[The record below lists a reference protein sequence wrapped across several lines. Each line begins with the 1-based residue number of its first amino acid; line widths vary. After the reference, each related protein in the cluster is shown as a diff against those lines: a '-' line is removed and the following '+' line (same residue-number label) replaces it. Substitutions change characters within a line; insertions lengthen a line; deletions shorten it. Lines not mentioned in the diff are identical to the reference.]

1 MTTAPSSSRPTEIAQ
16 VPGRAAKV
24 RIRHLSATEWLI
36 CAIACVGFAFDTY
49 TLLVLTLIVRPAL
62 TEMLPPNAGAIV
74 FNQWVGILFY
84 VPAIAGGIFGL
95 LGGYLIDLLGR
106 RRILTWSIL
115 LYGVCTFG
123 SAYVT
128 SPGQFLLLRCGTFI
142 GVSVEFVAATAW
154 LAELFTRR
162 EQREAIIGYTQAFA
176 STGGLLISSV
186 YYLAVTYSQR
196 FPLVHGGHQAWRYT
210 AMSGLIPA
218 IPLILLR
225 PFLPESPIWRR
236 KKAEGTLKR
245 PSFAELFRPSFRKT
259 ALITC
264 LMMACSYAGSF
275 GMLQHFARIIPGTP
289 GVRLLPLV
297 AQEQR
302 VGFLQLM
309 QEGGGLAGRFLMAFL
324 AVRILSRRRLLRLF
338 QIPGLLLIPFVMFI
352 PASRGVDMSTAGI
365 FALGLLT
372 VAQFSYW
379 GNYLPLVYPT
389 YLRGTGEAFAA
400 NIGGRMVGTSAALL
414 VTSIVQFMPG
424 GSASR
429 QLAYAAGII
438 GLLSY
443 VLGFA
448 ASFWLPE
455 PSLEATPD

>member
-1 MTTAPSSSRPTEIAQ
+1 MTPAPSTSHVTETAQ
-16 VPGRAAKV
+16 ALGAPAKV
-24 RIRHLSATEWLI
+24 RIWHMSATEWLI
-36 CAIACVGFAFDTY
+36 CAVACVGFAFDTY

-62 TEMLPPNAGAIV
+62 NEMLPANSGPAV

-106 RRILTWSIL
+106 RRILMWSIL

-123 SAYVT
+123 TAYVT
-128 SPGQFLLLRCGTFI
+128 SPGEFLLLRCGTFI

-176 STGGLLISSV
+176 STGGLLISGA
-186 YYLAVTYSQR
+186 YYLAVTYSLR
-196 FPLVHGGHQAWRYT
+196 LPLIHGGHAAWRYS
-210 AMSGLIPA
+210 AASGLIPA
-218 IPLILLR
+218 IPLIVLR
-225 PFLPESPIWRR
+225 PFLPESPIWKR

-245 PSFAELFRPSFRKT
+245 PSFVELFRPAFRKT

-289 GVRLLPLV
+289 GVRILAAA

-302 VGFLQLM
+302 VGFLQGM
-309 QEGGGLAGRFLMAFL
+309 QEMGGLAGRFLMAFL
-324 AVRILSRRRLLRLF
+324 AVHILSRRRLLRLF
-338 QIPGLLLIPFVMFI
+338 QLPALLVIPLVMFI
-352 PASRGVDMSTAGI
+352 PAVRDRDMSTAGI

-389 YLRGTGEAFAA
+389 YLRGTGESFAA
-400 NIGGRMVGTSAALL
+400 NVGGRMLGTSAALL
-414 VTSIVQFMPG
+414 TTSIVGFMPG
-424 GSASR
+424 GTPTR
-429 QLAYAAGII
+429 QLAWPAGII
-438 GLLSY
+438 G
-443 VLGFA
+443 FA
-448 ASFWLPE
+448 AYAIGSAASHWLPE
-455 PSLEATPD
+455 PPQGALPE

>member
-1 MTTAPSSSRPTEIAQ
+1 MTTAPTSSQATTTAPVHGST
-16 VPGRAAKV
+16 GNV
-24 RIRHLSATEWLI
+24 RIWQMTATEWLI
-36 CAIACVGFAFDTY
+36 CGVACVGFAFDTY

-62 TEMLPPNAGAIV
+62 TEMLPANAGSLV

-106 RRILTWSIL
+106 RRILVWSIL
-115 LYGVCTFG
+115 LYGVCTFC
-123 SAYVT
+123 SAYVS

-154 LAELFTRR
+154 LAELFTQR

-176 STGGLLISSV
+176 STGGLLISAA

-196 FPLVHGGHQAWRYT
+196 LPLIHGGHTAWRYT

-218 IPLILLR
+218 IPLIVLR

-245 PSFAELFRPSFRKT
+245 PSFAELFRPTFRKT
-259 ALITC
+259 ALLTC

-275 GMLQHFARIIPGTP
+275 GMLQHFARIIPGSP
-289 GVRLLPLV
+289 GVRILAGA

-302 VGFLQLM
+302 VGFLQGV
-309 QEGGGLAGRFLMAFL
+309 QEMGGLAGRFLMAFL

-338 QIPGLLLIPFVMFI
+338 QIPGLLLIPLVMFI
-352 PASRGVDMSTAGI
+352 PASRDLDMSTAGI
-365 FALGLLT
+365 FALGILT

-400 NIGGRMVGTSAALL
+400 NIGGRMLGTSAALL
-414 VTSIVQFMPG
+414 VTSIVRFMPG

-429 QLAYAAGII
+429 QLAYATGII

-443 VLGFA
+443 AVGFV

-455 PSLEATPD
+455 PSLEVTPD

>member
-1 MTTAPSSSRPTEIAQ
+1 MTTAPSSAHPTETAQ
-16 VPGRAAKV
+16 AQGTPAKV
-24 RIRHLSATEWLI
+24 KIWQLTATEWLI
-36 CAIACVGFAFDTY
+36 CVVACVGFAFDTY

-62 TEMLPPNAGAIV
+62 NEMLPPNAGPAV

-106 RRILTWSIL
+106 RRILMWSIL
-115 LYGVCTFG
+115 LYGVCTFAT
-123 SAYVT
+123 AYVT
-128 SPGQFLLLRCGTFI
+128 TPLEFLLLRCGTFI

-162 EQREAIIGYTQAFA
+162 EQREAVIGITQGFA
-176 STGGLLISSV
+176 STGGLLISAV
-186 YYLAVTYSQR
+186 YYLAVTYSAR
-196 FPLVHGGHQAWRYT
+196 FPPIHGGHEAWRYT

-218 IPLILLR
+218 IPLIVLR
-225 PFLPESPIWRR
+225 PFLPESPIWKR

-245 PSFAELFRPSFRKT
+245 PSFAELFRPTFRKT

-264 LMMACSYAGSF
+264 LMMACSYGGSF

-289 GVRLLPLV
+289 GVRILPAAAQQQLV
-297 AQEQR
+297 
-302 VGFLQLM
+302 GKLQGW

-324 AVRILSRRRLLRLF
+324 AVHILSRRRLLRLF
-338 QIPGLLLIPFVMFI
+338 QIPALVVIPLVMFI
-352 PASRGVDMSTAGI
+352 PAVRDRDMSTAGI

-400 NIGGRMVGTSAALL
+400 NIGGRMLGTSAALL
-414 VTSIVQFMPG
+414 VTSMVRFMPG
-424 GSASR
+424 GNASR
-429 QLAYAAGII
+429 QLSYAAGIV

-443 VLGFA
+443 LVGFL

>member
-1 MTTAPSSSRPTEIAQ
+1 MTSTPRSPQMTAGAQ
-16 VPGRAAKV
+16 ASAARAN
-24 RIRHLSATEWLI
+24 IWQMSLTEWLI

-49 TLLVLTLIVRPAL
+49 TQLVLTLIVRPAL
-62 TEMLPPNAGAIV
+62 NEMLPANAGAGI
-74 FNQWVGILFY
+74 FNHWVGILFY
-84 VPAIAGGIFGL
+84 VPAIAGGVFGL
-95 LGGYLIDLLGR
+95 LGGYLIDLVGR
-106 RRILTWSIL
+106 RRILAWSIL
-115 LYGVCTFG
+115 LYGVCTFAT
-123 SAYVT
+123 AYVT
-128 SPGQFLLLRCGTFI
+128 SPMQFLLLRCGTFI

-154 LAELFTRR
+154 LAELFTQR
-162 EQREAIIGYTQAFA
+162 EQREAIIGITQAFA

-196 FPLVHGGHQAWRYT
+196 LPLIHGKHQAWRYA

-225 PFLPESPIWRR
+225 PFLPESPVWKR

-264 LMMACSYAGSF
+264 LMMACSYGGSF

-289 GVRLLPLV
+289 GIRVLSV
-297 AQEQR
+297 EAQERQ
-302 VGFLQLM
+302 VGWLQGV
-309 QEGGGLAGRFLMAFL
+309 QEMGGLAGRFLMAFL
-324 AVRILSRRRLLRLF
+324 AVHILSRRRLLRLF
-338 QIPGLLLIPFVMFI
+338 QIPALVLIPVVMFL
-352 PASRGVDMSTAGI
+352 PAVWDRDMSTAGI

-400 NIGGRMVGTSAALL
+400 NIGGRMLGTSAALL
-414 VTSIVQFMPG
+414 VTSMVQFMPG

-429 QLAYAAGII
+429 QLAYAAGIV

-443 VLGFA
+443 VVGFV

>member
-1 MTTAPSSSRPTEIAQ
+1 MTTAPTSSQATTTAPVHGSK
-16 VPGRAAKV
+16 GNV
-24 RIRHLSATEWLI
+24 RIWQMTATEWLI
-36 CAIACVGFAFDTY
+36 CGVACVGFAFDTY

-62 TEMLPPNAGAIV
+62 TEMLPANAGSLV

-106 RRILTWSIL
+106 RRILMWSIL
-115 LYGVCTFG
+115 LYGACTFG
-123 SAYVT
+123 SAYVS

-154 LAELFTRR
+154 LAELFTQR

-176 STGGLLISSV
+176 STGGLLISAA

-196 FPLVHGGHQAWRYT
+196 LPLIHGGHTAWRYT

-245 PSFAELFRPSFRKT
+245 PSFAELFRPTFRKT

-289 GVRLLPLV
+289 GVRILAGA
-297 AQEQR
+297 AQEQH
-302 VGFLQLM
+302 VGFLQGV
-309 QEGGGLAGRFLMAFL
+309 QEMGGLAGRFLMAFL
-324 AVRILSRRRLLRLF
+324 AVHILSRRRLLRLF
-338 QIPGLLLIPFVMFI
+338 QIPGLLLIPLVMFI
-352 PASRGVDMSTAGI
+352 PASDDLDMSTTEG
-365 FALGLLT
+365 FALSLLT
-372 VAQFSYW
+372 VPQFSY
-379 GNYLPLVYPT
+379 
-389 YLRGTGEAFAA
+389 
-400 NIGGRMVGTSAALL
+400 
-414 VTSIVQFMPG
+414 
-424 GSASR
+424 
-429 QLAYAAGII
+429 
-438 GLLSY
+438 
-443 VLGFA
+443 
-448 ASFWLPE
+448 
-455 PSLEATPD
+455 

>member
-1 MTTAPSSSRPTEIAQ
+1 MTTAPSSSHATATVQ
-16 VPGRAAKV
+16 GAAAKV
-24 RIRHLSATEWLI
+24 RIWHMSATEWLI

-49 TLLVLTLIVRPAL
+49 TLLVLTVIVRPAL
-62 TEMLPPNAGAIV
+62 IEMLPANAPPTV
-74 FNQWVGILFY
+74 FDGWIGNLFY
-84 VPAIAGGIFGL
+84 IPAIAGGIFGL

-115 LYGVCTFG
+115 LYGACTFG
-123 SAYVT
+123 TAYVT
-128 SPGQFLLLRCGTFI
+128 TPRQFLLLRCGTFI

-162 EQREAIIGYTQAFA
+162 EQREAIIGVTQAFA

-196 FPLVHGGHQAWRYT
+196 LPLIHGEHQAWRYA

-218 IPLILLR
+218 IPLIVLR
-225 PFLPESPIWRR
+225 PFLPESPIWKR

-245 PSFAELFRPSFRKT
+245 PSFAELFRPAFRKT

-264 LMMACSYAGSF
+264 VMMACSYAGSF

-289 GVRLLPLV
+289 GVRVLPLA

-302 VGFLQLM
+302 VGFLQGV
-309 QEGGGLAGRFLMAFL
+309 QEGGGLAGRLLMALL
-324 AVRILSRRRLLRLF
+324 AVLILSRRRLLRLF
-338 QIPGLLLIPFVMFI
+338 QIPALILIPLVMFL
-352 PASRGVDMSTAGI
+352 PAVRDRDMSTAGI

-400 NIGGRMVGTSAALL
+400 NIGGRMIGTSAAKL
-414 VTSIVQFMPG
+414 VTWMIQFMPG
-424 GSASR
+424 STASR

-443 VLGFA
+443 VVGFV

-455 PSLEATPD
+455 PALDATPD